1 VCVCVAVKRVID
13 KHVHELCSTRLTVR
27 VVELDDIDVDVD
39 EDVCRT
45 LSAATAPPGNTASL
59 SCVLH
64 NYLASVDVKDTQF
77 QLDDANNRIVVVVSS
92 DQGMR

>member
-1 VCVCVAVKRVID
+1 
-13 KHVHELCSTRLTVR
+13 
-27 VVELDDIDVDVD
+27 
-39 EDVCRT
+39 